1 MLKKM
6 NLKKHHLRLEKI
18 KFTIRKYNSLEMY
31 NVQLEKVILKPII
44 A

>member
-1 MLKKM
+1 M

-18 KFTIRKYNSLEMY
+18 KFIIRKYNSLEMY